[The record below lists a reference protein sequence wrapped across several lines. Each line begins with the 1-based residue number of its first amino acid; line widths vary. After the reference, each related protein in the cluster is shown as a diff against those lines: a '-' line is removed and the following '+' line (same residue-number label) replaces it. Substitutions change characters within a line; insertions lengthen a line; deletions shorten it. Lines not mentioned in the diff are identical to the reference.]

1 MTNKERAQDIH
12 DMMLQGQLLEAFD
25 RYYHDDVVLAEP
37 RGTWSGKA
45 TCREHEV
52 EFLNYVKEFHGL
64 EVRSLASNEET
75 GVVFIET
82 MMDVT
87 FQDGN
92 RVQMEQVSRQQWKDG
107 QVIDERFYYDNSPA
121 A

>member
-1 MTNKERAQDIH
+1 MTYKEKAQDIH
-12 DMMLQGQLLEAFD
+12 DLMLQGKLLEAFD
-25 RYYHDDVVLAEP
+25 KYYHPEVIITEP
-37 RGTWSGKA
+37 RGTWNGKDS
-45 TCREHEV
+45 CRAHEV

-64 EVRSLASNEET
+64 EVRNIASDEEN

-92 RVQMEQVSRQQWKDG
+92 RVQMEQVSRQQWEGDHVKH
-107 QVIDERFYYDNSPA
+107 ERFYYNNA
-121 A
+121 